1 MRAGEAQGG
10 TREFL
15 RHKCANMGVLRM
27 TDADLET
34 LLIEFLRS
42 QRDQESDLVRTD
54 EIMRKLETLPRQAWS
69 FWIFDY
75 VLIDWKLDLSWPRV
89 VLLVGCAAAGLVA
102 GAVGPVVSTLR
113 QANHDAIAYVM
124 PTTDCAACAP

>member
-1 MRAGEAQGG
+1 
-10 TREFL
+10 
-15 RHKCANMGVLRM
+15 M
-27 TDADLET
+27 TDADLEA

-42 QRDQESDLVRTD
+42 QRDQESDVDHTD

-75 VLIDWKLDLSWPRV
+75 VLIDWKLDLSWLRV
-89 VLLVGCAAAGLVA
+89 VVLVGCAAAGLVV
-102 GAVGPVVSTLR
+102 GAVGPVLSTLR
-113 QANHDAIAYVM
+113 QANHAAIAYVM